1 MRTLHVLPVI
11 YLGVIFA
18 AACTS
23 NIADDG
29 CGGPMGGGAP
39 DGGAGGHPTDGGCI
53 SPTEGEAC
61 SSGEVACQPPDPCC
75 TGYEWFCMAG
85 TWQKAGLGCACT
97 VSPPFACGTTT
108 CSAGFYCEDHP
119 PGIAEPD
126 GGVPSDAYTCSPL
139 PAACAATPTCA
150 CIEATLS
157 QGDSCSTSFGAMCT
171 EDASGNITIVCLDA

>member
-1 MRTLHVLPVI
+1 MAPSATADDQERVPTCADSLLHDPRRRARSAEPPPAPCWRRLCFSRNPMRTLHVLPVI
-11 YLGVIFA
+11 FLGVIFA

-75 TGYEWFCMAG
+75 TGDEWFCMAG
-85 TWQKAGLGCACT
+85 TWQKAGLGCAC
-97 VSPPFACGTTT
+97 
-108 CSAGFYCEDHP
+108 
-119 PGIAEPD
+119 
-126 GGVPSDAYTCSPL
+126 
-139 PAACAATPTCA
+139 
-150 CIEATLS
+150 
-157 QGDSCSTSFGAMCT
+157 
-171 EDASGNITIVCLDA
+171 